1 MPLNLINNL
10 DNFIGKND
18 IKENIQ
24 VYINSCIKDHH
35 SFEHSLIYGL
45 PGTGKTT
52 LAKIIA
58 NELHVK
64 LRIVQGATIQ
74 KPIDVINIL
83 LSMQESEILFV
94 DEIHA
99 VNIKC
104 LELFYSAMEEN
115 SLDLNIGKD
124 FNCKLTRIK
133 LPNFSIIAATTI
145 YGKLPQPLIDR
156 FGIIINLNE
165 YSENE
170 IKNIAIFYANKYGV
184 KLDNQDIDLICLASK
199 GIPRITYKLIRRI
212 YDFKI
217 SDAKIKVKDI
227 LSKIGFVYN
236 EFDKNDYLY
245 LKTLSQNDDDTL
257 GIKTLSQIIG
267 IDELTITLKIEPYL
281 LRKNYIVKTNKGRRI
296 TYDGKIIL
304 KEISKNV

>member
-10 DNFIGKND
+10 DSFIGKTE
-18 IKENIQ
+18 IKENIR
-24 VYINSCIKDHH
+24 VFINSCKKDHH

-58 NELHVK
+58 NELQAK
-64 LRIVQGATIQ
+64 LRIVQGASIQ

-83 LSMQESEILFV
+83 LSMQENEILFI

-124 FNCKLTRIK
+124 YNSKLTRIK
-133 LPNFSIIAATTI
+133 LPSFSIIAATTI

-165 YSENE
+165 YDEIE
-170 IKNIAIFYANKYGV
+170 IKNIILFYANKYG
-184 KLDNQDIDLICLASK
+184 LILNDEDIDLICLASK

-212 YDFKI
+212 YDFKL
-217 SDAKIKVKDI
+217 SNPKTKIRNI
-227 LSKIGFVYN
+227 LNKIGYVYN

-245 LKTLSQNDDDTL
+245 LRSLIQNDDEIL
-257 GIKTLSQIIG
+257 GIKTISQIIG
-267 IDELTITLKIEPYL
+267 IDELTISLKIEPYL
-281 LRKNYIVKTNKGRRI
+281 LRKNYIVKTNKGRKI
-296 TYDGKIIL
+296 TYEGKIL
-304 KEISKNV
+304 FKELNKNI

>member
-10 DNFIGKND
+10 DNFIGKSE
-18 IKENIQ
+18 IKENIR
-24 VYINSCIKDHH
+24 VYINSCKKDHH

-58 NELHVK
+58 NELGVR

-74 KPIDVINIL
+74 KSIDVINIL
-83 LSMQESEILFV
+83 LSMQENEILFI
-94 DEIHA
+94 DEIHG

-104 LELFYSAMEEN
+104 LELFYSTMEEN

-133 LPNFSIIAATTI
+133 LPSFTIIAATTI

-165 YSENE
+165 YDEIE
-170 IKNIAIFYANKYGV
+170 IKNITNFYANKYGL
-184 KLDNQDIDLICLASK
+184 KLNDESIDLICLASK
-199 GIPRITYKLIRRI
+199 GIPRIIYKLIRRI
-212 YDFKI
+212 YDFRLSNSKI
-217 SDAKIKVKDI
+217 NIKNI
-227 LSKIGFVYN
+227 LSKIGYVYN

-245 LKTLSQNDDDTL
+245 LKSLAQNNDETL
-257 GIKTLSQIIG
+257 GIKTISQIIG
-267 IDELTITLKIEPYL
+267 IDELTIILKIEPYL
-281 LRKNYIVKTNKGRRI
+281 LRKNYIVKTTKGRRL
-296 TYDGKIIL
+296 TYEGKMLFKDIC
-304 KEISKNV
+304 KNI

>member
-10 DNFIGKND
+10 DSFIGKTE
-18 IKENIQ
+18 IKENIR
-24 VYINSCIKDHH
+24 VFINSCKKDHH
-35 SFEHSLIYGL
+35 PFEHSLIYGL

-58 NELHVK
+58 NELQVK
-64 LRIVQGATIQ
+64 LRIVQGASIQ

-83 LSMQESEILFV
+83 LSMQENEILFI

-124 FNCKLTRIK
+124 YNSKLTRIK
-133 LPNFSIIAATTI
+133 LPSFSIIAATTI

-165 YSENE
+165 YDEIE
-170 IKNIAIFYANKYGV
+170 IKDIILFYANKYG
-184 KLDNQDIDLICLASK
+184 LILNDEDIDLICLASK

-212 YDFKI
+212 YDFKL
-217 SDAKIKVKDI
+217 SKPKAKIRSI
-227 LSKIGFVYN
+227 LNKIGYVYN

-245 LKTLSQNDDDTL
+245 LKSLIQNDDEIL
-257 GIKTLSQIIG
+257 GIKTISQIIG
-267 IDELTITLKIEPYL
+267 IDELTISLKIEPYL
-281 LRKNYIVKTNKGRRI
+281 LRKNYIVKTNKGRKI
-296 TYDGKIIL
+296 TYEGKIL
-304 KEISKNV
+304 FKELNKNI

>member
-10 DNFIGKND
+10 DNFIGKSE
-18 IKENIQ
+18 IKENIR
-24 VYINSCIKDHH
+24 VYINSCKKDHH

-52 LAKIIA
+52 LVKIIA
-58 NELHVK
+58 NELDVR

-74 KPIDVINIL
+74 KPIDVINVL
-83 LSMQESEILFV
+83 LSMQENEILFI
-94 DEIHA
+94 DEIHG
-99 VNIKC
+99 VNAKC

-124 FNCKLTRIK
+124 FNSKLTRIK
-133 LPNFSIIAATTI
+133 LPSFTIIAATTI
-145 YGKLPQPLIDR
+145 YGRLPQPLIDR

-165 YSENE
+165 YDEIE
-170 IKNIAIFYANKYGV
+170 IKNIVNFYANKYGL
-184 KLDNQDIDLICLASK
+184 KLNDESIDLVCLASK

-212 YDFKI
+212 YDFKL
-217 SDAKIKVKDI
+217 SNSKIGIKNI
-227 LSKIGFVYN
+227 LSKIGYVYN

-245 LKTLSQNDDDTL
+245 LKSLTQNDDDTL
-257 GIKTLSQIIG
+257 GIKTISQIIG

-296 TYDGKIIL
+296 TYEGKML
-304 KEISKNV
+304 FKEICKNI

>member
-1 MPLNLINNL
+1 MALNLINTL
-10 DNFIGKND
+10 DNFIGKSE
-18 IKENIQ
+18 IKENIK
-24 VYINSCIKDHH
+24 VYINSCKQDQR
-35 SFEHSLIYGL
+35 SFEHCLIYGL

-58 NELHVK
+58 NEFQTK
-64 LRIVQGATIQ
+64 LRIVQGSTIQ

-83 LSMQESEILFV
+83 LSIEENEILFI

-124 FNCKLTRIK
+124 FNSRLTRIK
-133 LPNFSIIAATTI
+133 LPNFTIIGATTI
-145 YGKLPQPLIDR
+145 YGKLPQPLVDR
-156 FGIIINLNE
+156 FGIIINFNE

-170 IKNIAIFYANKYGV
+170 IRKIIEFYAYKLCV
-184 KLDNQDIDLICLASK
+184 LLDNEEIDLICLASK
-199 GIPRITYKLIRRI
+199 GIPRIAYKLIRRI
-212 YDFKI
+212 YDFRLDN
-217 SDAKIKVKDI
+217 SKIKIQEI
-227 LSKIGFVYN
+227 LKKIGYIYN
-236 EFDKNDYLY
+236 EFDINDYLY
-245 LKTLSQNDDDTL
+245 LKALSQNDDDTL
-257 GIKTLSQIIG
+257 GIKTITQIIG

-296 TYDGKIIL
+296 TYDGKMLLENIKKCI
-304 KEISKNV
+304 

>member
-10 DNFIGKND
+10 DNFIGKSE
-18 IKENIQ
+18 IKENIR
-24 VYINSCIKDHH
+24 VYINSCKKDHH

-58 NELHVK
+58 NELGVR

-74 KPIDVINIL
+74 KSIDVINIL
-83 LSMQESEILFV
+83 LSMQENEILFI
-94 DEIHA
+94 DEIHG

-104 LELFYSAMEEN
+104 LELFYSTMEEN

-133 LPNFSIIAATTI
+133 LPSFTIIAATTI

-165 YSENE
+165 YDEIE
-170 IKNIAIFYANKYGV
+170 IKNITNFYANKYGL
-184 KLDNQDIDLICLASK
+184 KLNDESIDLICLASK
-199 GIPRITYKLIRRI
+199 GIPRIIYKLIRRI
-212 YDFKI
+212 YDFRLSNSKI
-217 SDAKIKVKDI
+217 SIKNI
-227 LSKIGFVYN
+227 LSKIGYVYN

-245 LKTLSQNDDDTL
+245 LKSLAQNNDETL
-257 GIKTLSQIIG
+257 GIKTISQIIG
-267 IDELTITLKIEPYL
+267 IDELTIILKIEPYL
-281 LRKNYIVKTNKGRRI
+281 LRKNYIVKTTKGRRL
-296 TYDGKIIL
+296 TYEGKMLFKDIC
-304 KEISKNV
+304 KNI